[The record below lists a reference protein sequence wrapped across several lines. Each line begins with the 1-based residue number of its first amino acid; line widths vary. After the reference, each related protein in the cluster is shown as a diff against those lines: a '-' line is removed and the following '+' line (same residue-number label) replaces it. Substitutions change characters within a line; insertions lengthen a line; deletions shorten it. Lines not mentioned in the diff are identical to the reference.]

1 MVTSSR
7 TSLVLCYDAR
17 TFNSDSLNYVG
28 SSENIAKAD
37 LPAISAVF
45 ADEKISKQILSA
57 AKRVSNPRKKSG
69 TSSNGMSAAKRKRN
83 IGEDGGRTEAE
94 RDVDLSLPVAEV
106 EEEEMIKSTIQ
117 TNRAPLVLAFAV
129 SLLKYTMPEQPLSSR
144 LSLAQAVVSLNS
156 QSKAKSIGI
165 AVGRTAEE
173 DGWAQG
179 QPKVKVM
186 GREIAAMRRGAYSTP
201 QVVEEEN
208 SQATLQNE
216 DAAPKQQP
224 AFWGLDLEALRK
236 SNGPLLPGKHASGQ
250 NDLPIHT
257 PEAARGYLLRSF
269 DLRQGDT
276 ELAEAKMKRESPA
289 KKKQSTTEITA
300 RKDKACAVLLKA
312 LDMLYESWTS
322 TLSSDEL
329 DRRAWSWYVKVR
341 PDVAQGQ
348 AGWGQKGQVK
358 LEDVLK
364 LRRSG

>member
-1 MVTSSR
+1 MTSSR
-7 TSLVLCYDAR
+7 TSLALFYDAR
-17 TFNSDSLNYVG
+17 ILNSNSLNNID

-37 LPAISAVF
+37 LPALSAVF

-57 AKRVSNPRKKSG
+57 AKRVSHPRKRAG
-69 TSSNGMSAAKRKRN
+69 TSTNGTSAAKRKRS
-83 IGEDGGRTEAE
+83 IGEDGGNTEAE
-94 RDVDLSLPVAEV
+94 REVDLSLPVVEV
-106 EEEEMIKSTIQ
+106 GEEEMIKTTIQ

-129 SLLKYTMPEQPLSSR
+129 TLLQYTMPEQPLSSR

-186 GREIAAMRRGAYSTP
+186 GREIAVMRRGGYGTP
-201 QVVEEEN
+201 QMVKEED
-208 SQATLQNE
+208 SQATLQSE
-216 DAAPKQQP
+216 DAGPKQQS

-236 SNGPLLPGKHASGQ
+236 SNGPLIPGKHAGGQ
-250 NDLPIHT
+250 IDLPIHT
-257 PEAARGYLLRSF
+257 PEAARSYLLRSF
-269 DLRQGDT
+269 DLTEGDA
-276 ELAEAKMKRESPA
+276 ELVDLRTKMESPA
-289 KKKQSTTEITA
+289 KKKQSATEITA
-300 RKDKACAVLLKA
+300 RKEKACAVLLKA
-312 LDMLYESWTS
+312 VDMLYQSWAS

-329 DRRAWSWYVKVR
+329 DRRAWSWYVNVR

-358 LEDVLK
+358 VDEILK